1 MCTMSDTDES
11 CESEALGEL
20 ELGEELIDA
29 VRGHDEFTVRELLA
43 LGADPNMAVVCEWSS
58 SGNRSILNEAISVND
73 VRCVVAL
80 LEGGADVNDEES
92 APLKVAVGQNY
103 STLIESIC
111 KAGVEQDMI
120 DASLAMACR
129 IGSKESAFMLL
140 KCGADP
146 ANLTVLCEEKRTVL
160 HACSARGDEMVPLAL
175 ALLDAGAP
183 LENGLPVETDVLAG
197 CTPLLMACIMGT
209 LQLVQLYSS
218 FGAERSPPN
227 ARFITASSAT
237 TDEVRRWLQESAGWT
252 PLHHA
257 SVIPTGRTRAL
268 LRAGAVTCMR
278 KPDQAHQLRCSWRSK
293 VASTQARNWCWQPAC
308 LGRPTRTH

>member
-1 MCTMSDTDES
+1 
-11 CESEALGEL
+11 
-20 ELGEELIDA
+20 
-29 VRGHDEFTVRELLA
+29 
-43 LGADPNMAVVCEWSS
+43 
-58 SGNRSILNEAISVND
+58 
-73 VRCVVAL
+73 
-80 LEGGADVNDEES
+80 
-92 APLKVAVGQNY
+92 
-103 STLIESIC
+103 
-111 KAGVEQDMI
+111 
-120 DASLAMACR
+120 
-129 IGSKESAFMLL
+129 
-140 KCGADP
+140 
-146 ANLTVLCEEKRTVL
+146 
-160 HACSARGDEMVPLAL
+160 MVPLAL

-268 LRAGAVTCMR
+268 LRAGADLHAQAR
-278 KPDQAHQLRCSWRSK
+278 PGAHQLRCSWRSK